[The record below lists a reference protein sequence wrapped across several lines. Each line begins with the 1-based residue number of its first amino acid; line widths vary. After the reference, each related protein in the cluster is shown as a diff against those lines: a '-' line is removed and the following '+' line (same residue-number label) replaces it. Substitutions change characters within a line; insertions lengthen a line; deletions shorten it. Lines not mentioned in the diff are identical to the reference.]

1 MPCVLEQ
8 LLCREA
14 HTAIDTASVESRKAQ
29 EPAAT
34 HVVLTRAYHR
44 MHATAVTAPAN
55 VNTLQVPQLIENYKS
70 GSADGISLVFLA
82 IWFIGDVTN
91 LFGALWAGLVP
102 TVIALAMYFCVADLV

>member
-29 EPAAT
+29 EPAAI

-82 IWFIGDVTN
+82 IWFFILARAGRLARAPRVTSGPPP
-91 LFGALWAGLVP
+91 FP
-102 TVIALAMYFCVADLV
+102 P

>member
-1 MPCVLEQ
+1 
-8 LLCREA
+8 
-14 HTAIDTASVESRKAQ
+14 
-29 EPAAT
+29 
-34 HVVLTRAYHR
+34 

-102 TVIALAMYFCVADLV
+102 TVIALAMYFCVADLVRQGLPLLKLAHTC